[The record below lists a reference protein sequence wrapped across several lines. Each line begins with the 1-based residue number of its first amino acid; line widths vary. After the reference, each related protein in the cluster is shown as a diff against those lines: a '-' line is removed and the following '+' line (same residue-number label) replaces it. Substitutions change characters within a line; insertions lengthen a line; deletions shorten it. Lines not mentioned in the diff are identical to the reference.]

1 MEDRPLSK
9 RIKYGIIY
17 YFVLFLIFLSNV
29 FPRKAW
35 IGFCGFLGKVGYY
48 VSPGSRRLVRKHLT
62 LAFGREKSKDEI
74 LTLSKRTFYMLGKNA
89 GDVIRAQNVRS
100 IEDLDQFL
108 VAHGIENFKKASAKG
123 KGVVFVACHLGA
135 FDLEV
140 TYMALHGYKPNVI
153 GAPLKDKRLN
163 DLVWGFRN
171 AYGAVAVERGK
182 ETFRLLKVLKSG
194 GLVALLIDQD
204 TKVKS
209 RFVDFFGMPAST
221 PVGATILALKTGA
234 AVVPT
239 FIHLGDDNLQ
249 HMHLLPEIPLEIS
262 GDEEKDIVVNT
273 QNFTRFIEEQIRNY
287 PDQWVWMHERWK
299 TKPGEEIS

>member
-9 RIKYGIIY
+9 KIKYGVIY
-17 YFVLFLIFLSNV
+17 YFVLFLIFLSNL
-29 FPRKAW
+29 FTRKGW
-35 IGFCGFLGKVGYY
+35 LIVCGFLGKVAFYAL
-48 VSPGSRRLVRKHLT
+48 PRSRRLVRRHLFV
-62 LAFGREKSKDEI
+62 AFGKEKSQEEI
-74 LTLSKRTFYMLGKNA
+74 RLLSKRTFYMLGKNA
-89 GDVIRAQNVRS
+89 GDVIRAQRVRS
-100 IEDLDQFL
+100 IRDLDQML
-108 VAHGIENFKKASAKG
+108 VAHGVENFQKASAKG
-123 KGVVFVACHLGA
+123 RGVVFVACHLGA

-140 TYMALHGYKPNVI
+140 TYMALHGYRPNVI
-153 GAPLKDKRLN
+153 GAPLKDRRLN

-239 FIHLGDDNLQ
+239 YIHLGEDGMQ
-249 HMHLLPEIPLEIS
+249 HMHLLPEIPMEVT

-273 QNFTRFIEEQIRNY
+273 QNFTRFIEEQVRKY

-299 TKPGEEIS
+299 TRPGEEIR

>member
-1 MEDRPLSK
+1 MENRPLTK
-9 RIKYGIIY
+9 RIKYGSIY
-17 YFVLFLIFLSNV
+17 YFVLFLIFLSNL
-29 FPRKAW
+29 FPRKGW
-35 IGFCGFLGKVGYY
+35 INFCSFLGKVGYY
-48 VSPGSRRLVRKHLT
+48 VSPRSRRLVIKHLT
-62 LAFGREKSKDEI
+62 MAFGKEKAEREIRD
-74 LTLSKRTFYMLGKNA
+74 LAKRTFKMLGKNA
-89 GDVIRAQNVRS
+89 GDVLRAQRVRS
-100 IEDLDQFL
+100 IEDLDKFM
-108 VAHGIENFKKASAKG
+108 VAHGLENFHKASARG
-123 KGVVFVACHLGA
+123 KGVVFVACHIGA

-153 GAPLKDKRLN
+153 GAPLKDPRLN
-163 DLVWGFRN
+163 DLLWGFRN

-239 FIHLGDDNLQ
+239 CIYLGDDNMQ
-249 HMHLLPEIPLEIS
+249 HMHLFPEIPLEIS
-262 GDEEKDIVVNT
+262 GDEERDVVVNT
-273 QNFTRFIEEQIRNY
+273 QTFTRFIEDQIRQH

-299 TKPGEEIS
+299 TRPGEEIA